1 MRVNN
6 GLSRTVHVEI
16 NTAHAS
22 NQTVIRSLRRQCIDS
37 SFGSKRDKESVSL

>member
-16 NTAHAS
+16 NTAHVS
-22 NQTVIRSLRRQCIDS
+22 NQTVICSLRRRLLIRNLEEM
-37 SFGSKRDKESVSL
+37 RDKESVSL